1 MSTAAILMMLL
12 FIIVIWGGLA
22 LALITLI
29 KHPDETSGILGEH
42 DFATDDVLIAQE
54 HISKHPRGMA

>member
-1 MSTAAILMMLL
+1 MWTAAILMMLL

-54 HISKHPRGMA
+54 HTS